1 MADRT
6 YISEIIWMMEDWNW
20 EKNNAEGIFPDRIS
34 TGSDKYAWWKCH
46 VCGNEEFKR
55 CNNWY
60 YGHGCTRCARK
71 RGAKNHTL
79 TTITKNG
86 SFGALYP
93 DLAKEFHSTRN
104 GGLTPFDINKGN
116 TEKVWWLC
124 PQGHEY
130 QTTPSHRV
138 AGNGCPYCSG
148 KKVLAG
154 FNDLALTHPQIAG
167 QWHHEKNGDLT
178 PSKVTSGSK
187 RKVWWLCPQGHSYQS
202 TVVNRVNGN
211 GCPICS
217 GKQILLGFND
227 LQSQLPEVAQDW
239 HPSKNGTLTPDQVT
253 VGCGKRVW
261 WKCHVCGFEWKQCV
275 YTRQKCGC
283 PACSNKVLY
292 PGHNDL
298 ETVNP
303 GIAAQWHP
311 IRNGTIKPC
320 DVISGSNKSYW
331 WQCDSCGHEWN
342 VGVNSRIRG
351 RGCPECAK
359 IKRGK
364 SHSANLAK
372 ANGSLQETHPD
383 LVKEWDFARNTD
395 FTPDEVTSGSDKKA
409 WWLCER
415 GHKWKASISSRVNG
429 RGCQKCND
437 EFHSSFPE
445 QALCFYLGQY
455 TTAESRV
462 HIHGREI
469 DVYLPDLNVG
479 VEYDGNYYHANRS
492 EQDSAKVMHFSK
504 HGIRII
510 RVVESDTLNAIGDI
524 IHYPVTKDYSN
535 LGNAIVHV
543 FNLLGLPIP
552 NIDIPRDSAKIYGQ
566 YIYQRKQNSLAAV
579 CPNVAE
585 EWDYEKNAPITPE
598 MVSYG
603 SKKVFWWKCKNGH
616 EWKTAVCNRANR
628 TGGRSCGFCTGHRKI
643 HPAEIEL

>member
-261 WKCHVCGFEWKQCV
+261 WMCQVCGQEWIQFV
-275 YTRQKCGC
+275 YTRQQCGC
-283 PACSNKVLY
+283 PKCS
-292 PGHNDL
+292 G
-298 ETVNP
+298 
-303 GIAAQWHP
+303 
-311 IRNGTIKPC
+311 
-320 DVISGSNKSYW
+320 
-331 WQCDSCGHEWN
+331 
-342 VGVNSRIRG
+342 
-351 RGCPECAK
+351 
-359 IKRGK
+359 
-364 SHSANLAK
+364 
-372 ANGSLQETHPD
+372 
-383 LVKEWDFARNTD
+383 
-395 FTPDEVTSGSDKKA
+395 
-409 WWLCER
+409 
-415 GHKWKASISSRVNG
+415 
-429 RGCQKCND
+429 
-437 EFHSSFPE
+437 EFKSSFPE
-445 QALCFYLGQY
+445 QVLYFYLSQA
-455 TTAESRV
+455 TVAESRARV
-462 HIHGREI
+462 HMREI

-535 LGNAIVHV
+535 LGDAIVHV
-543 FNLLGLPIP
+543 FNLLGLPVP
-552 NIDIPRDSAKIYGQ
+552 DIDIPRDSAKIYGQ
-566 YIYQRKQNSLAAV
+566 YIYQRKQNSLAVV
-579 CPNVAE
+579 CPNVAA
-585 EWDYEKNAPITPE
+585 EWDYEKNSPITPE